1 MKPGDKV
8 FYVPHN
14 AADLVYLQPIRA
26 GIYVGPDPQS
36 MPKWPKVLIHFGW
49 LSPESESV
57 DSVFATE
64 DEAKARVVALV
75 KSHLRRIR
83 AEAKRLASLDLA
95 RVKVRDRTGQI
106 KKRVLAQ
113 IAAGGGQ

>member
-1 MKPGDKV
+1 
-8 FYVPHN
+8 
-14 AADLVYLQPIRA
+14 
-26 GIYVGPDPQS
+26 

-49 LSPESESV
+49 LSPESEAV

-95 RVKVRDRTGQI
+95 RVKVRDRTGQN
-106 KKRVLAQ
+106 KKRDLAK
-113 IAAGGGQ
+113 ILGGGQ